1 MVDYK
6 KWRANAM
13 KDPEFRKLY
22 EEPDEDPFVDVALKI
37 IKLRQKKHLTQTQL
51 ARKIHTSQQAIARLE
66 SLKYRGYSL
75 ETLGRIA
82 EAFDK
87 RLLIRFV

>member
-1 MVDYK
+1 
-6 KWRANAM
+6 M
-13 KDPEFRKLY
+13 KDPAIRKAY
-22 EEPDEDPFVDVALKI
+22 NEPSDDPFLDIALKI
-37 IKLRQKKHLTQTQL
+37 MKLRKKNHLTQAQL

-82 EAFDK
+82 EAFNK
-87 RLLIRFV
+87 RLMVNFV